1 MVFRMKRAAWLRGV
15 LLALLSGH
23 GASGGEV
30 TIRVM
35 PQAVA
40 TRCDVFRL
48 GLRADLG
55 ESTEKLLRAECLT
68 APVSATGAGALTFTG
83 ATVRVTQT
91 PEPDTG
97 RVSYTVANEGAK
109 PDGMTLTTAPLRK
122 GVSHTLRVTC
132 RPGKG
137 CGVLRFGF
145 IPVDGKADEA
155 TGKRVKVK
163 GGDEPCEVALN
174 VTPHRDGSFVC
185 TFHIEP
191 GCVMT
196 FSDFSLLPDDAQEG
210 WDSQAVEALRLTG
223 AGVLRWSVQGPG
235 GALPYNWFDGVGPRA
250 ARAAKGHGFG
260 TAEASRLCRLIG
272 AEPVFQ
278 VPVFGPTAADGR
290 VPDLTTAATLA
301 ADWVA
306 YCNATGGH
314 PLALLRTRHGLA
326 EPMDI
331 QRWELIPG
339 GGRQQEAAGFADA
352 RQAIAAA
359 MTREDP
365 SIAVE
370 ALADTPDAPDAYV
383 ARVLARLAAGAEE
396 DRTYFYAW
404 YDALGKIG
412 AELRRAR
419 PGAARERP
427 GTPFA
432 IETVLQRGLYAKHR
446 LSGAGWLMSLVN
458 RFPTTGAL
466 AVEGGDTGEK
476 TESFWVQAAW
486 SEDASALVV
495 FVYNSGPEPR
505 KVRLDLTALK
515 RRFVFY
521 AHEQVVADITAR
533 RTSPTVPVLRRQK
546 AGSAMTQVVL
556 CEAAPSSLT
565 RVLVRE

>member
-1 MVFRMKRAAWLRGV
+1 MAFRMKRAAWLRGA
-15 LLALLSGH
+15 LLFLLSGQ

-30 TIRVM
+30 TIRIM
-35 PQAVA
+35 PQTAD
-40 TRCDVFRL
+40 TRGGVFRL
-48 GLRADLG
+48 GLRAGLG

-68 APVSATGAGALTFTG
+68 APATATG
-83 ATVRVTQT
+83 ATVSVTQT

-109 PDGMTLTTAPLRK
+109 PEGVTLTTAPLRK
-122 GVSHTLRVTC
+122 GVGHTLRVTC

-137 CGVLRFGF
+137 SGVLRFGF
-145 IPVDGKADEA
+145 IPVDGRPDEA

-163 GGDEPCEVALN
+163 GGDAPREVALN
-174 VTPHRDGSFVC
+174 VTPHRDGSFAC
-185 TFHIEP
+185 AFRIDP

-196 FSDFSLLPDDAQEG
+196 FSGFSLLPDDALEG
-210 WDSQAVEALRLTG
+210 WDSQTVEALRLTG
-223 AGVLRWSVQGPG
+223 AGVLRWSAQGPE
-235 GALPYNWFDGVGPRA
+235 GAPPYNWYDGVGPRA
-250 ARAAKGHGFG
+250 ARAAKGNGFG
-260 TAEASRLCRLIG
+260 TAEASRVCHLIG

-278 VPVFGPTAADGR
+278 VPVFRPTEADGR
-290 VPDLTTAATLA
+290 FPDLTTAATLA

-326 EPMDI
+326 EPMDVK
-331 QRWELIPG
+331 RWELVPV
-339 GGRQQEAAGFADA
+339 GGRQQDAAGLHDA
-352 RQAIAAA
+352 RQACAAA
-359 MTREDP
+359 MKREDP

-370 ALADTPDAPDAYV
+370 ESADAPGTPDAYV

-396 DRTYFYAW
+396 DRAYFYAW

-412 AELRRAR
+412 AELRSAR
-419 PGAARERP
+419 EGAARARV
-427 GTPFA
+427 GTPF
-432 IETVLQRGLYAKHR
+432 EVGTVLQRGLYARHR

-466 AVEGGDTGEK
+466 AAEGGTPGEK
-476 TESFWVQAAW
+476 TGAFWVQAAW

-495 FVYNSGPEPR
+495 FVYNAGTEPQ

-515 RRFVFY
+515 RRFAFY
-521 AHEQVVADITAR
+521 ASEQVAADITAR